1 MSATDKLTFDE
12 LMRHWAEEKPDTVA
26 LERDGN
32 ALTFSELEMRSRKIV
47 AMLGAHGVAKGDR
60 IAWLRIRPCPA

>member
-12 LMRHWAEEKPDTVA
+12 LMRHWADEKPDTVA
-26 LERDGN
+26 LEQDGN

-47 AMLGAHGVAKGDR
+47 AMLGAHGAAKGDR
-60 IAWLRIRPCPA
+60 IAWPRIRPCPA